1 MKKKEF
7 KDFIEW
13 FDSPAE
19 MVRVLESRKTN
30 SVFAKRNGLASEVIN
45 PRFVS
50 ITLDE
55 AKERFMHGDMETMK
69 KVEDYQ
75 KKQTIKGGTVQKK
88 TLRSSVCGFAP
99 VVPHSI
105 MGLPNAMLSFRN
117 QQTSAK
123 IIDIY
128 VNCACPSR
136 TTQNEMIQ
144 AGVTITKIIRNYELN
159 GIRVNL
165 YAGAAFYEKE
175 GSNKQSFGF
184 SVKLKDSGSPLNMLK
199 MVFPLIHPAFL
210 RRITFRFM
218 ETTEKD
224 ILSKF
229 KVGYGYPLENINGV
243 LPKHMKHLNL
253 SGCIGLSVEQ
263 MQKKLDEQK

>member
-13 FDSPAE
+13 FNSPAE

-30 SVFAKRNGLASEVIN
+30 SVFAQRSVLASEVIN
-45 PRFVS
+45 PGFVS

-75 KKQTIKGGTVQKK
+75 KKQTIKGGTAQKK

-99 VVPHSI
+99 VVPHVI
-105 MGLPNAMLSFRN
+105 IGLPNAMLSFRN
-117 QQTSAK
+117 QPTSAK

-128 VNCACPSR
+128 INCACSCN
-136 TTQNEMIQ
+136 TTQNEMIK
-144 AGVTITKIIRNYELN
+144 AGLTITKIIRNYELN

-165 YAGAAFYEKE
+165 YAGSVFYEEK
-175 GSNKQSFGF
+175 GNNRQNFGF

-199 MVFPLIHPAFL
+199 VVFPLIHPAFL
-210 RRITFRFM
+210 RRTTFRFM

-224 ILSKF
+224 ILSDFNK
-229 KVGYGYPLENINGV
+229 GYGYPSVNIKGM
-243 LPKHMKHLNL
+243 LPDGMKYLNI
-253 SGCIGLSVEQ
+253 SKCIGLSVEQ
-263 MQKKLDEQK
+263 VQKKLDEQK